1 MFDIHPWSRNFRWV
15 AGTAC
20 SHIGR
25 ERRDEF
31 EERGFFV
38 IEDFFASDEV
48 AAITR
53 ETDRC
58 QEAVRRYLSR
68 LPGGRLHSSE
78 EGAITFA
85 QHLVKKSLAL
95 RALARDPRL
104 TGIAAD
110 LIGPDVN
117 LHWDQAVYKMSD
129 KPQLFPWHQDNGY
142 SFVVPE
148 QYLTVWIALTD
159 TEEDSG
165 CLWMAPGLH
174 KHGVLWHEPLSP
186 IWIQC
191 FDDHPEKVPVPT
203 RAGSLVVFSSLTPH
217 KSGENR
223 SGGTRKAYLVE
234 YAPQGA
240 HLLVGDPHS
249 DVPAKKTPLDNPSW
263 RFPVLRGGKPV
274 EQHST
279 GPHAPAGLG

>member
-1 MFDIHPWSRNFRWV
+1 MFEIHPWNRDFRW
-15 AGTAC
+15 AGGTA
-20 SHIGR
+20 SAHIGR

-38 IEDFFASDEV
+38 IDEFFTADEI
-48 AAITR
+48 AAVTR

-58 QEAVRRYLSR
+58 QESVRRYLSR

-85 QHLVKKSLAL
+85 QHLVAKSPLL
-95 RALARDPRL
+95 RGLVADPRL

-117 LHWDQAVYKMSD
+117 LHWDQAVYKMPE

-148 QYLTVWIALTD
+148 QYLSLWLALTD
-159 TEEDSG
+159 TEDESG

-174 KHGVLWHEPLSP
+174 RRGVLWHEPLSP
-186 IWIQC
+186 VWIQC
-191 FDDHPEKVPVPT
+191 FDDCEEKVPVPV

-223 SGGTRKAYLVE
+223 SGSTRKAYLVE

-240 HLLVGDPHS
+240 HLLVGDPLTGE
-249 DVPAKKTPLDNPSW
+249 PAKEAPLSNPGW
-263 RFPVLRGGKPV
+263 RFPVLRDGKPV
-274 EQHST
+274 ADGARPSQS
-279 GPHAPAGLG
+279 AGRT